1 MNYFVVNGDK
11 SQPYALIKELQN
23 NNELENL
30 RSELEQ
36 KHGCFKSIK
45 HPGQSDEIKKVKEI
59 IFIYRSVI

>member
-1 MNYFVVNGDK
+1 MITTMNYFVVNGDK

-30 RSELEQ
+30 CSELEQ

-45 HPGQSDEIKKVKEI
+45 HLVNPMKLKK
-59 IFIYRSVI
+59 